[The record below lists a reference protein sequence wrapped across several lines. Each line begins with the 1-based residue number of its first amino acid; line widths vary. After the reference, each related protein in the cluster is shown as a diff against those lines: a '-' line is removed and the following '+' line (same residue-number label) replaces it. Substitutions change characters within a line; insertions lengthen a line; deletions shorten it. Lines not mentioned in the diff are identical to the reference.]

1 MGPTGP
7 EDIKGLQTQGF
18 RRGDASMQK
27 TLQRK
32 FVLTAMSAVTVLLI
46 ILLGAINGLNFRQ
59 NGRQTDRLLEILAQE
74 AAGPPRPVPE
84 ASPFPGM
91 PKKQPGDFFSPPVTE
106 DHAMAARY
114 FFVRFDREGRIAET
128 DISRIS
134 SVSREEAENFAKDI
148 YGQGKES
155 GKLEHFQ
162 YRRQTTSDGRGEI
175 LLFLDTSSQQHSLL
189 VVLVLSAGIGILCW
203 GAMLLLVILLSKRAI
218 LPIARNL
225 ERQKQ
230 FVTDA
235 GHEIKTPLAIILANT
250 EAMELHGG
258 ETRWSRSIKAQTV
271 RLNGLMQNLLV
282 LARLDES
289 MAELPESDFSMSR
302 LLEETLP
309 PFCESAALK
318 GVMIETDIGGDIKV
332 CKNRENMQRLLS
344 ILLDNAVK
352 YVPAGGEI
360 AVALKRQ
367 GKEILLQVEND
378 CEELPAAGPEKLF
391 DRFYRGD
398 SARTQK
404 SGGYGIGL
412 SAAQAI
418 VEHCK
423 GEIRA
428 EYREGRR
435 IVFTVRI

>member
-1 MGPTGP
+1 MEGSAA
-7 EDIKGLQTQGF
+7 EGF
-18 RRGDASMQK
+18 SREECRMQK

-32 FVLTAMSAVTVLLI
+32 FVLTAMSAVTVLLV

-59 NGRQTDRLLEILAQE
+59 NGQQTDQLLVILAQE
-74 AAGPPRPVPE
+74 AAGPRKSVPQS
-84 ASPFPGM
+84 SPFPGM
-91 PKKQPGDFFSPPVTE
+91 PQKKPGDFFSPPVTR

-114 FFVRFDREGRIAET
+114 FFVRFDRDGKIEEA

-134 SVSREEAENFAKDI
+134 SVSTEEAKRWAQDI
-148 YGQGKES
+148 YELGKES
-155 GKLEHFQ
+155 GKLDHFK
-162 YRRQTTSDGRGEI
+162 YRRQSAYDGQGEI

-189 VVLVLSAGIGILCW
+189 VVLVLSAGIGVLCW

-258 ETRWSRSIKAQTV
+258 ETKWSRSIKAQTV

-282 LARLDES
+282 LARLDEDA
-289 MAELPESDFSMSR
+289 AELPVSDFSMSR
-302 LLEETLP
+302 LLEEALP

-318 GVMIETDIGGDIKV
+318 GVMIETQIGRDIEV
-332 CKNRENMQRLLS
+332 CKNRENMLRLVS

-360 AVALKRQ
+360 AVTLKRQ
-367 GKEILLQVEND
+367 GREMLLQVEND
-378 CEELPAAGPEKLF
+378 CAELPEAEPEKLF

-398 SARTQK
+398 GARTQK

-412 SAAQAI
+412 SAARAI
-418 VEHCK
+418 AEHGR

-428 EYREGRR
+428 EYREENR
-435 IVFTVRI
+435 IVFTVRM

>member
-1 MGPTGP
+1 
-7 EDIKGLQTQGF
+7 
-18 RRGDASMQK
+18 MQK

-74 AAGPPRPVPE
+74 AAGPPRLVPE
-84 ASPFPGM
+84 ASPFHGM
-91 PKKQPGDFFSPPVTE
+91 PKKQPGDLFSPPVTE

-114 FFVRFDREGRIAET
+114 FLVRFDREGRIAET

-134 SVSREEAENFAKDI
+134 SVSREEAETYAKDI
-148 YGQGKES
+148 YGQGQES
-155 GKLEHFQ
+155 GRLGHFQ
-162 YRRQTTSDGRGEI
+162 YRRQTAFDGRGEI

-258 ETRWSRSIKAQTV
+258 ETRWSRSIKAQAV
-271 RLNGLMQNLLV
+271 RLDGLMQNLLV
-282 LARLDES
+282 LARLDENV
-289 MAELPESDFSMSR
+289 AELPVSDFSMSL
-302 LLEETLP
+302 LLEEALP

-318 GVMIETDIGGDIKV
+318 GVMIETDIGRDIEV
-332 CKNRENMQRLLS
+332 RKNRENMLRLVS

-352 YVPAGGEI
+352 YVPAGGKI
-360 AVALKRQ
+360 SVSLKRQ
-367 GKEILLQVEND
+367 GREMLLQVEND
-378 CEELPAAGPEKLF
+378 CEALPAAAPEKLF

-435 IVFTVRI
+435 IVFTVQI